1 MYWKLF
7 SIFAKIGAFTIGGGV
22 AMIPLIEREIVY
34 KNKWISSE
42 EFLDIISIAQ
52 SAPGLIAVNVSI
64 FVGHRI
70 AGIKGSIV
78 ATIGSVMPPFII
90 ILLVAA
96 VFTTF
101 KDNQT
106 VQAVFKGIRPAVVAL
121 IAAPVFRMAVQN
133 RLNWITGSI
142 AVAAT
147 VLIAFLKI
155 SPIWIIVTAI
165 AGGLIVAYSRQDRDN
180 DKKEVKR

>member
-7 SIFAKIGAFTIGGGV
+7 IIFAKIGAFTLGGGV
-22 AMIPLIEREIVY
+22 AMIPLIEREVVY
-34 KNKWISSE
+34 KNKWIDDE
-42 EFLDIISIAQ
+42 DFLDMISIAQ
-52 SAPGLIAVNVSI
+52 SAPGLIAVNVAI
-64 FVGHRI
+64 FIGHRI
-70 AGIKGSIV
+70 AGIRGSIV
-78 ATIGSVMPPFII
+78 ATIGSVVPPFII

-101 KDNQT
+101 KDNAA

-121 IAAPVFRMAVQN
+121 IAAPVIRMAIKN
-133 RLNWITGSI
+133 RLNWITGAI

-155 SPIWIIVTAI
+155 SPIWIIITAI
-165 AGGLIVAYSRQDRDN
+165 FGGLMMAFSRQDRHN
-180 DKKEVKR
+180 HKKEAEK